1 MSSYRSKECKCRHTI
16 HHILCLVKK
25 KSPGKDC
32 NEATHLCNNL
42 RWILTIPILYEIR
55 VHIKKTVPKHCEER
69 LLVHHDGSSHAAVF
83 PTLWF
88 LENVFDTDSIMADT
102 SDRSSSLKFL
112 LFINTESLRFS
123 FWVMDGKT
131 VFHVFKP

>member
-1 MSSYRSKECKCRHTI
+1 
-16 HHILCLVKK
+16 
-25 KSPGKDC
+25 
-32 NEATHLCNNL
+32 
-42 RWILTIPILYEIR
+42 
-55 VHIKKTVPKHCEER
+55 
-69 LLVHHDGSSHAAVF
+69 VHHDGSSHAAVF